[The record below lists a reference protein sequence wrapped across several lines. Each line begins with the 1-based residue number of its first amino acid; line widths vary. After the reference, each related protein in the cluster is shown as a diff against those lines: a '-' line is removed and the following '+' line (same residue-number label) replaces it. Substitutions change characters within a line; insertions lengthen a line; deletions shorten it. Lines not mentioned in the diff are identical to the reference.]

1 MHSLL
6 QCLNEPMYA
15 MCVEKGSYKK
25 VLQLFQKRLLILR
38 LDLQPSV
45 LRLDVRYIVTD
56 GLRMSAFS
64 AAVKFINIVH

>member
-6 QCLNEPMYA
+6 RCLNEPMYA
-15 MCVEKGSYKK
+15 MCVGKDSYKK

-45 LRLDVRYIVTD
+45 LRLNIRYVVTN
-56 GLRMSAFS
+56 GL
-64 AAVKFINIVH
+64 